1 MLRGHMDTDKNSIVG
16 LEVALTSGSTVGY
29 GRPTPYMWTTHEKWK
44 QFCCPCMNTVKKP
57 QTNQSNLL
65 LHQHPLQTLWTD
77 HNSSTAMIQMLGV
90 SPLGPEAKPLEG
102 VRGCSK
108 RCEQFLV
115 ILLQILPE
123 NLCCFMDSVK
133 KNSHHICYPVLPN
146 RPWTFCFPFP
156 WIMTTTVTQPDS
168 DSASG

>member
-1 MLRGHMDTDKNSIVG
+1 MDTDKNSIVG

-44 QFCCPCMNTVKKP
+44 QFCCPSMNTVKKP

-133 KNSHHICYPVLPN
+133 KKQPPHLLPGATKPPVDVLLPIPLDHDN
-146 RPWTFCFPFP
+146 YCNPTRFWFRI
-156 WIMTTTVTQPDS
+156 WLNH
-168 DSASG
+168 